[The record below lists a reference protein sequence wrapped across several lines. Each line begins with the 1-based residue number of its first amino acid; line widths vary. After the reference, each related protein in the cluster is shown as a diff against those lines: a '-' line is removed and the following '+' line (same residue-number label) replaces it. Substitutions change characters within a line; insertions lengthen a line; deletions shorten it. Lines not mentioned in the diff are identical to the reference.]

1 MNVCRKNVARMV
13 FAGAFRR
20 PALALLVTALGSGA
34 CSSSMDTA
42 SEFQADSVQ
51 AQVNA
56 YVANANNNTVS
67 VIDTANNTITATI
80 PVGRAPVSLALTP
93 DRAFLY
99 VVNDGGNTVSVVATA
114 TNAVAATVSVGNAP
128 FGIAM
133 TPDGAFA
140 YVTNLR
146 GNSVSVIA
154 TASNTVTAT
163 IPVGRFPEGVA
174 ITPDGAFAYV
184 VDDGDNNVSV
194 IATATNTV
202 VTTVPVGNIPGPVA
216 VSPDGTLVYVGDI
229 VTPPSTGG
237 VSVIATATNTVIAS
251 TATSNQPFGI
261 AFTPSGAFAYVANF
275 VGSSVSV
282 IDTATTTVVASIS
295 DAQARTPAGV
305 AITPDGAFAYTVNFN
320 SNTVSAIDTAT
331 NTIVAIIPGLVGPE
345 GIAITPNRA
354 PKASCHDVTAA
365 AGPSCTATASI
376 DNGSIDPDGDL
387 LTLSQAPGA
396 PYSLGSTGVTLTATD
411 NFGASDRCTA
421 TVTVVDQTPPAITC
435 PANIAAKG
443 NIPNS
448 PFANVDPGT
457 PMATDNC
464 SGLTVAG
471 TRSDGQPLHAPYP
484 FGTTTITQTATD
496 AGGNRAS
503 CHQTV
508 TVVPNTPTSVD
519 QCKHDGWRT
528 FTNPTFKNQG
538 DCVSFVVHQKLC
550 EVPILGILCEIPHAR

>member
-1 MNVCRKNVARMV
+1 MSVHRKNVASMA
-13 FAGAFRR
+13 FGGAFRG
-20 PALALLVTALGSGA
+20 PALALLVTALGSAA
-34 CSSSMDTA
+34 CSSGMDTA

-56 YVANANNNTVS
+56 YVANANNNTVA
-67 VIDTANNTITATI
+67 VIDTASNTITATV
-80 PVGRAPVSLALTP
+80 PVGQGPVSLALTP

-99 VVNDGGNTVSVVATA
+99 VANSGDSTVSVVGTA
-114 TNAVAATVSVGNAP
+114 TNAVAATVPVGNTP
-128 FGIAM
+128 FGIAV

-140 YVTNLR
+140 YVANLR

-184 VDDGDNNVSV
+184 VDDGDKNVSV

-202 VTTVPVGNIPGPVA
+202 ITTVPVGNVPGPVA

-237 VSVIATATNTVIAS
+237 VTVIATATNTVIAS
-251 TATSNQPFGI
+251 VATSNQPFGI

-282 IDTATTTVVASIS
+282 VDTATTTVTATIS
-295 DAQARTPAGV
+295 SAQASTPAGV

-320 SNTVSAIDTAT
+320 SNNVSAIDTAT

-345 GIAITPNRA
+345 GIAITPNSA

-376 DNGSIDPDGDL
+376 DNGSVDPDGDP
-387 LTLSQAPGA
+387 LTLSQAPAA
-396 PYSLGSTGVTLTATD
+396 PYSLGATGVTLTATD
-411 NFGASDRCTA
+411 NFGASGRCTA
-421 TVTVVDQTPPAITC
+421 TVTVVDSTPPAITC
-435 PANIAAKG
+435 PADITAKG
-443 NIPNS
+443 NIPDS

-457 PMATDNC
+457 PTATDNC
-464 SGLTVAG
+464 PGLTVVG
-471 TRSDGQPLHAPYP
+471 TRSDGEPLNAPYP

-496 AGGNRAS
+496 GGGNQSS
-503 CHQTV
+503 CQQTV
-508 TVVPNTPTSVD
+508 TVVANTPTSKD
-519 QCKHDGWRT
+519 QCKQGGWRT

-538 DCVSFVVHQKLC
+538 DCVSFVEH
-550 EVPILGILCEIPHAR
+550 E